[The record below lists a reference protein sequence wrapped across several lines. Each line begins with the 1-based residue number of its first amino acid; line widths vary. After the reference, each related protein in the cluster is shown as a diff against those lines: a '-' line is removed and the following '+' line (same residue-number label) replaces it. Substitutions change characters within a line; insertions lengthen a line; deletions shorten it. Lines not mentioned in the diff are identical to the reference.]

1 MYIRRDY
8 RGGVVR
14 FHYSSIPLTVV
25 TRRYTRVFARRG
37 HCKHPPFNTTVFSYG
52 NNGTKG
58 ARKQWNKEHSCRYS
72 ESKNFSFLVS
82 FFFSFFLKFACMYEN
97 FADLNWRYY
106 YRRRI
111 FDSFNCFQDSEFH
124 TNKFL
129 YIVNSSFDADN
140 F

>member
-82 FFFSFFLKFACMYEN
+82 FFFFLFLNLLVCTRISQIWIEGIIIEEEFLILSIAFKIQN
-97 FADLNWRYY
+97 FT
-106 YRRRI
+106 RI
-111 FDSFNCFQDSEFH
+111 
-124 TNKFL
+124 
-129 YIVNSSFDADN
+129 N
-140 F
+140 FCI